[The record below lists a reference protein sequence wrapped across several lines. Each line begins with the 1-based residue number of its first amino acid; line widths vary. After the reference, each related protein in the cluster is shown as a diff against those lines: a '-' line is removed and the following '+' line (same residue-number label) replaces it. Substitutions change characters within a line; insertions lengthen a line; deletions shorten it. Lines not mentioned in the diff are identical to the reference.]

1 MQDEERDPLIHEA
14 MEEDERPQSLMEQ
27 LRARRDEIAETRDT
41 FLTLPGFE
49 DMGFLI
55 KHRLMSRFDIEQ
67 IGKRISREVKNRGER
82 NMRILVDQIIEST
95 SGFFYQE
102 ADVDEPTPLPPLN
115 GSPFPQVLTWSQLAE
130 QIGWDK
136 PGGERDALYYMFAD
150 NEFAIGQ
157 YGFKLNRWMGNTGVD
172 VDAEFLGEGV

>member
-67 IGKRISREVKNRGER
+67 IGKRVSREVKNRGER

-115 GSPFPQVLTWSQLAE
+115 GSPFPQVLTWSQLACE
-130 QIGWDK
+130 AVSQEKGDGTAVRLSDLFWPDV
-136 PGGERDALYYMFAD
+136 RRRL
-150 NEFAIGQ
+150 
-157 YGFKLNRWMGNTGVD
+157 RWRRRR
-172 VDAEFLGEGV
+172 